1 MPESLDALEKY
12 LANGLI
18 KGVGPATAKN
28 KPEWCFFNWSC
39 ARRQSCR
46 IIHPSK

>member
-18 KGVGPATAKN
+18 KGVGPATAK
-28 KPEWCFFNWSC
+28 KIVKKFG
-39 ARRQSCR
+39 QSTVEVLKMSQR
-46 IIHPSK
+46 S